1 MNAEPLKQWSQI
13 VAKAWAD
20 DQFKQRLLADP
31 AAVLNELGVMVPA
44 GVTVK
49 VVENTDTVCNL
60 VLPGK
65 PKGELTDAELQ
76 SVAGGGSW
84 IDPVAEPRVPR
95 ASR

>member
-1 MNAEPLKQWSQI
+1 MNAEQVKLWSQI
-13 VAKAWAD
+13 VARAWAD
-20 DQFKQRLLADP
+20 DKFKQRRLADP
-31 AAVLNELGVMVPA
+31 GAVLKENGVAVP
-44 GVTVK
+44 GGWTVK

-95 ASR
+95 APR